1 MPPACIP
8 TFEMSPPS
16 ADGAPQNSVYF
27 PAIGG
32 RNRGVTRLPANLYT
46 PLGQAARCAHR
57 RGRAGFGSIVRKRR
71 QSGRRGKQVSLLPH
85 EKELLAAVGED
96 EIKKLLAHQDR
107 LQAQRRRRQRAEE
120 QESSTSS
127 CSVIQ
132 SERETE
138 EEAEAATPTS
148 AEQEVEET
156 CPVEAAGDAEEQ
168 PDAADPGS
176 EVFILQLQPVD
187 EDLDLPVS
195 GWTGCPSESPVVS
208 TVLHPSTSPHLASPV
223 HPSPAPEQA
232 HIPHPPEPHVTDYL
246 RPIVEVQKR
255 HFAVTRRLRQS
266 LALHNHQQLRHSVAL
281 QRYQRSLRRH
291 LEATRYL
298 GDQLAGINMSLQRLV
313 TRLGE
318 NVL

>member
-1 MPPACIP
+1 
-8 TFEMSPPS
+8 MSFSDYNCSLIVEPVS
-16 ADGAPQNSVYF
+16 LLFLFCS
-27 PAIGG
+27 
-32 RNRGVTRLPANLYT
+32 
-46 PLGQAARCAHR
+46 
-57 RGRAGFGSIVRKRR
+57 SIARKRR
-71 QSGRRGKQVSLLPH
+71 QSGHRGKQVSLLPH

-132 SERETE
+132 SEGETE

-187 EDLDLPVS
+187 EDLDLPAS

-232 HIPHPPEPHVTDYL
+232 HITHPPEPHVTDYL
-246 RPIVEVQKR
+246 RRIVEKTGIEAEGWLIVEQEIP
-255 HFAVTRRLRQS
+255 FQSQS
-266 LALHNHQQLRHSVAL
+266 L
-281 QRYQRSLRRH
+281 
-291 LEATRYL
+291 
-298 GDQLAGINMSLQRLV
+298 GM
-313 TRLGE
+313 
-318 NVL
+318 

>member
-1 MPPACIP
+1 MML
-8 TFEMSPPS
+8 E
-16 ADGAPQNSVYF
+16 GY
-27 PAIGG
+27 G
-32 RNRGVTRLPANLYT
+32 
-46 PLGQAARCAHR
+46 LG
-57 RGRAGFGSIVRKRR
+57 F
-71 QSGRRGKQVSLLPH
+71 LLKTE
-85 EKELLAAVGED
+85 EKS
-96 EIKKLLAHQDR
+96 QDR

-132 SERETE
+132 SEGETE

-187 EDLDLPVS
+187 EDLDLPAS

-246 RPIVEVQKR
+246 RRIVEVQKR
-255 HFAVTRRLRQS
+255 HFAFCGPPQSPAAPSLCGSAEPATSGSFAGRDDPPPPPITVGEETKFEVEAILDCWIPHEVERVPEESSWEPASNVHAPRL
-266 LALHNHQQLRHSVAL
+266 LHEFFSKHP
-281 QRYQRSLRRH
+281 
-291 LEATRYL
+291 E
-298 GDQLAGINMSLQRLV
+298 
-313 TRLGE
+313 
-318 NVL
+318 

>member
-1 MPPACIP
+1 MMCLIL
-8 TFEMSPPS
+8 F
-16 ADGAPQNSVYF
+16 
-27 PAIGG
+27 
-32 RNRGVTRLPANLYT
+32 
-46 PLGQAARCAHR
+46 
-57 RGRAGFGSIVRKRR
+57 K
-71 QSGRRGKQVSLLPH
+71 
-85 EKELLAAVGED
+85 
-96 EIKKLLAHQDR
+96 DR

-132 SERETE
+132 SEGETE

-187 EDLDLPVS
+187 EDLDLPAS

-246 RPIVEVQKR
+246 RRIVEVQKR

-266 LALHNHQQLRHSVAL
+266 LALHNHRQLRHSVAL